1 VRDWRQQRIIM
12 ADARRVSSP
21 RSSFHFLLPAI
32 LACVLATGACA
43 PVTFPAGPPSASP
56 RIEMTPPSTAK
67 AEDNPPSTSPDK
79 PFGQPAALG
88 EITAADGFKLPLRA
102 WLPEN
107 DKPKAIIIG
116 IHGFNDYSN
125 AFDMPARWWAEQG
138 IATFAYDQRGFGE
151 AANRGYWSSTE
162 TMDQDLGE
170 AARLLATRYPGVP
183 LYYLGES
190 MGAAVVM
197 TALADRTVP
206 APAGTILVAPAVW
219 SRSYMPF
226 YQRWALWLA
235 SHVVPWMTFTGRGL
249 GIMPSDNIPMLQ
261 AFSRDPLSIKET
273 RSDAIKGLVDLMDA
287 GQTAA
292 AQVTGPTLV
301 LIGAHDQL
309 VPLKAQWAAVEALPD
324 PARQR
329 AAYYKDGWH
338 MLMRDI
344 EGPLLWNDVSAWIAD
359 HDAPLPSSADAAAKT
374 ERAARTTAISP

>member
-1 VRDWRQQRIIM
+1 M
-12 ADARRVSSP
+12 ADAGRVSSP
-21 RSSFHFLLPAI
+21 FRLLLPAA
-32 LACVLATGACA
+32 LACLLATAACA
-43 PVTFPAGPPSASP
+43 PVTFPAGPPSVSP
-56 RIEMTPPSTAK
+56 QIEVSMPSTVTA
-67 AEDNPPSTSPDK
+67 ADNPPSTSPDK
-79 PFGQPAALG
+79 PFGRPPSLG
-88 EITAADGFKLPLRA
+88 DITTADGFKLPLRA
-102 WLPEN
+102 WLPAD
-107 DKPKAIIIG
+107 DKPKAIVLG

-138 IATFAYDQRGFGE
+138 IATYAYDQRGFGD

-162 TMDQDLGE
+162 TMGQDLGE
-170 AARLLATRYPGVP
+170 AARLLAARYPGVP

-197 TALADRTVP
+197 TAIAEHAVP

-235 SHVVPWMTFTGRGL
+235 SHTVPWMTFTGRGL

-287 GQTAA
+287 GLSAA
-292 AQVTGPTLV
+292 AKTSGPTLV

-309 VPLKAQWAAVEALPD
+309 VPLKAQWAAVDALPD
-324 PARQR
+324 PAHQR
-329 AAYYKDGWH
+329 AAFYKDGWH
-338 MLMRDI
+338 MLLRDL
-344 EGPLLWNDVSAWIAD
+344 EGPVLWRDVATWIGNHA
-359 HDAPLPSSADAAAKT
+359 APLPSGADAAAKT
-374 ERAARTTAISP
+374 EHPGKSGRD